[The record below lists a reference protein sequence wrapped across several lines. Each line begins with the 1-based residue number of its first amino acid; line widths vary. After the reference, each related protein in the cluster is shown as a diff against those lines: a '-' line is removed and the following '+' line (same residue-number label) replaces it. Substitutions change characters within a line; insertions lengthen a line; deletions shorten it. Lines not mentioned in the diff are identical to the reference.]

1 MPPEVTWERI
11 RPILRTLGI
20 TRVADV
26 TGLDDV
32 GIPVHQAIRPASHTL
47 SVSQGKGVTHEL
59 ARVSAAMEM
68 IELAHAE
75 VVDQPVQR
83 GPAREILGDGGDTKP
98 TGCASSSWCPARWWA
113 TRWCSTGS
121 PPADC

>member
-1 MPPEVTWERI
+1 MTDVAAGAVGEKHFRRGTHRLVPPEVTWERI

-47 SVSQGKGVTHEL
+47 SVSQGKG
-59 ARVSAAMEM
+59 
-68 IELAHAE
+68 
-75 VVDQPVQR
+75 
-83 GPAREILGDGGDTKP
+83 
-98 TGCASSSWCPARWWA
+98 
-113 TRWCSTGS
+113 
-121 PPADC
+121 